1 MGKGKRE
8 FPFSFALGACY
19 TCSMKRVSLLVS
31 LLLLSSCLFAA
42 NIRSV
47 FSGTALSGM
56 PVSSSQLAR
65 KERTLLFVWAT
76 WCGFCRAEMP
86 DLAEVADAY
95 PTVQVIGVCTDL
107 ADSKGGINPRQR
119 KVAQQIMEKAGLRV
133 LTIAPSSGLSST
145 LFPAFLR
152 HSGWTRTAKSSRDPC
167 TDGKQR
173 KRWSSS
179 SRRCDEK
186 ACVAC
191 RPCRLP
197 DRSRAVPRRSVCRLA
212 EGGKAVHGVYRPWI
226 SVVICCNFVLPPF
239 PTAISM
245 A

>member
-56 PVSSSQLAR
+56 PVSSSQLVR

-95 PTVQVIGVCTDL
+95 PTVQVIGVCIDL

-133 LTIAPSSGLSST
+133 LTIAPSSGLSSS
-145 LFPAFLR
+145 LLDSLSGIPAAFWVDANGEIL
-152 HSGWTRTAKSSRDPC
+152 
-167 TDGKQR
+167 
-173 KRWSSS
+173 
-179 SRRCDEK
+179 
-186 ACVAC
+186 
-191 RPCRLP
+191 
-197 DRSRAVPRRSVCRLA
+197 
-212 EGGKAVHGVYRPWI
+212 EGPLYGRQTKEALVEQFEAMR
-226 SVVICCNFVLPPF
+226 
-239 PTAISM
+239 
-245 A
+245 

>member
-8 FPFSFALGACY
+8 FPFSSALGACY

-133 LTIAPSSGLSST
+133 LTIAPSSGLSSS
-145 LFPAFLR
+145 LLDSLSGIPAAFWVDANGEIL
-152 HSGWTRTAKSSRDPC
+152 
-167 TDGKQR
+167 
-173 KRWSSS
+173 
-179 SRRCDEK
+179 
-186 ACVAC
+186 
-191 RPCRLP
+191 
-197 DRSRAVPRRSVCRLA
+197 
-212 EGGKAVHGVYRPWI
+212 EGPLYGRQTKEALVEQFEAMR
-226 SVVICCNFVLPPF
+226 
-239 PTAISM
+239 
-245 A
+245 